1 MAKDSVVLICR
12 SKQKTLTRFEFF
24 PAENYGGPTGR
35 YKGYQDRR
43 VFKKPGGP
51 AYYGLAEAL
60 DMVGVELAR
69 ALGAAPPQPDPAPKI
84 AKGDRVRVA
93 TGNVGLDGAPL
104 MERGWAA
111 LDPHQEID
119 GRWYV
124 VVRTGGGLRKAQA
137 CEVVKEVDRA

>member
-1 MAKDSVVLICR
+1 MEKNNVVLICR
-12 SKQKTLTRFEFF
+12 SERKTLTRFEFV
-24 PAENYGGPTGR
+24 PAEKVDGPAGR
-35 YKGYQDRR
+35 YRVTQDRR
-43 VFKKPGGP
+43 VKRIAGNKPFF
-51 AYYGLAEAL
+51 GLKEAL